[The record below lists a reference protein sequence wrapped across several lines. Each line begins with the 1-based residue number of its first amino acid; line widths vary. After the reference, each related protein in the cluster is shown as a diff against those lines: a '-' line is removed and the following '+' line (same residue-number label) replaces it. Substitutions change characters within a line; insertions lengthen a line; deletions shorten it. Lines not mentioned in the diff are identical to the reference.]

1 MVSHTHW
8 DREWYYSKER
18 WSFRLARLFDE
29 LLDIIDNE
37 PEYHS
42 FWFDGQTIAI
52 EDYLELR
59 PENRE
64 RLETVLQSGKIL
76 IGPHYIQIDERLT
89 GGEAIFKNLEL
100 GITDMERYGQSNLVG
115 YLPDTFGHIS
125 QMPQI
130 LRQFNID
137 SAVFWRGYDN
147 RDIAQM
153 ENRWQSPDG
162 SEVTAICL
170 VQGYS
175 CASGLGKVQ
184 PYHGSMKHQCERID
198 HTFPVVVEYSGGNSV
213 LMMNGIDHSLPTAS
227 LAKKLEKL
235 ADQFPG
241 FKFRHGSLREYLA
254 EARKTAANGALLT
267 GELSYAPR
275 LDATLSSRP
284 PQKLLIRQSE
294 NTLINY
300 AEPLQALAGTN
311 LSGFLDR
318 AWKLLLKNRF
328 HDTVCG
334 CHANE
339 VARDF
344 TTREER
350 CIELAEGVTREAYNA
365 LTGRDPEMESVALP
379 LYLSAF
385 NPLPH
390 SYKSMLNAVIEVPS
404 DSDFVPASLRRGNR
418 EYPLQINSM
427 AETRRRRF
435 HRDINP
441 TLENIK
447 RYQVTAGPVEF
458 DEGLGLATYAVCDKV
473 EKALTTKLSLAIST
487 TQVTISN
494 QLITATIRQDGSMDI
509 EHAGTGRKL
518 ENLNRL
524 IKVSDSGDLYHSV
537 PGSEKMFVT
546 PGKLQVIEN
555 GPLQIAVRLYA
566 AIDAMPVTFDFK
578 LGADMDYVDVRFA
591 LENSKDD
598 YRLSAEMPL
607 TQDMSLVRAHTP
619 FDFVTRRPI
628 PFDGREKVIKG
639 QIQRNCFCR
648 DMQYLVAASSAN
660 DSLVLLNRGLYEFT
674 YESPD
679 MLTLTLF
686 RVSGIINADLAMH
699 DTSTGQCHGRYEVDY
714 AIGLTGSNSAG
725 ELIRLGQQYNLPPCC
740 RQFSENAPV
749 ESNAIKLSI
758 PGAVFS
764 SLQNNKIRLFNPN
777 AFAVSGHLDIPESD
791 NYINLT
797 IQPGGIITINI

>member
-1 MVSHTHW
+1 MVTHTHW

-42 FWFDGQTIAI
+42 FWLDGQTIAI
-52 EDYLELR
+52 EDYLQLR

-64 RLETVLQSGKIL
+64 RLEAALRSGKIL

-100 GITDMERYGQSNLVG
+100 GIADMERYGQSNLIG

-130 LRQFNID
+130 FRQFNID

-175 CASGLGKVQ
+175 CASGLGTVQ
-184 PYHGSMKHQCERID
+184 PYHGSMKHQRERID
-198 HTFPVVVEYSGGNSV
+198 HTFPVVVEYSGGDTI

-227 LAKKLEKL
+227 LAEKLEKL

-241 FKFRHGSLREYLA
+241 FKFRHGSLPEYLA
-254 EARKTAANGALLT
+254 EARKTAGNGALLT
-267 GELSYAPR
+267 GELGYAPR

-284 PQKLLIRQSE
+284 PQKLLIRQAE
-294 NTLINY
+294 NALINY
-300 AEPLQALAGTN
+300 AEPLQALAETN
-311 LSGFLDR
+311 LSGFSDR

-334 CHANE
+334 CHAND

-350 CIELAEGVTREAYNA
+350 CIELAEGITREAWNT
-365 LTGRDPEMESVALP
+365 LTGRAPEMESVSLP
-379 LYLSAF
+379 VYLSVF

-390 SYKSMLNAVIEVPS
+390 SYKSMLNAVIEIPA
-404 DSDFVPASLRRGNR
+404 DSDFVPASLRRSDR
-418 EYPLQINSM
+418 EYPLQICNM
-427 AETRRRRF
+427 TETRRRRF

-441 TLENIK
+441 TLENIR
-447 RYQVTAGPVEF
+447 RYEVTAGPVEF
-458 DEGLGLATYAVCDKV
+458 DEGLGLSTYAVCDQV
-473 EKALTTKLSLAIST
+473 EKAQTTKLSLEAST
-487 TQVTISN
+487 TQIKISN
-494 QLITATIRQDGSMDI
+494 QLITATIRQDGAIDI

-524 IKVSDSGDLYHSV
+524 VKVTDSGDLYHSV
-537 PGSEKMFVT
+537 PGPEKIFVT
-546 PGKLQVIEN
+546 PGKLQVLEN
-555 GPLQIAVRLYA
+555 GPLQIKVRLSA

-578 LGADMDYVDVRFA
+578 LGAVMDYVDIRFV

-607 TQDMSLVRAHTP
+607 PQDMSQIRAHTP
-619 FDFVTRRPI
+619 FDFVERQPI
-628 PFDGREKVIKG
+628 PFNGREEVING
-639 QIQRNCFCR
+639 QLQRNCFCR

-679 MLTLTLF
+679 KLTLTLF
-686 RVSGIINADLAMH
+686 RASGIINADLAMH
-699 DTSTGQCHGRYEVDY
+699 DASTGQSHGRYEVDY
-714 AIGLTGSNSAG
+714 AIGITNATAAG
-725 ELIRLGQQYNLPPCC
+725 ELVRLGQQYNLPPCC
-740 RQFSENAPV
+740 RQFSENAPA
-749 ESNAIKLSI
+749 ESSTIKLSM
-758 PGAVFS
+758 PGAVYS

-777 AFAVSGHLDIPESD
+777 AFTVFGRLDIPASD
-791 NYINLT
+791 NYINST
-797 IQPGGIITINI
+797 IPSGGIKTINI